1 VIDIPADP
9 DRHMTASTISLTT
22 DFGSAS
28 GYAGA
33 LKGVL
38 LGINPAAKIVDISHD
53 VPAQD
58 IAHGAFVLGSA
69 YRFFDDTIHIA
80 VVDPGV
86 GTSRRALLLVTPA
99 GRFLA
104 PDNGLLTHVVL
115 DQAGDTAPPATDAR
129 FMAPFLT
136 PVPEGCA
143 AYSITRPEYWRH
155 PVSSTFHGRDIFAPV
170 AAHLSLGVEPEDVG
184 ERVDSMIVL
193 NVWSTPTDGAT
204 LNGNVIFVDVFG
216 NLVTNL
222 RSDRI
227 PAGPVSIEIRG
238 ERLQGITETYA
249 EADGLMALH
258 GSHGYLEVA
267 ERDGSAAARLQAR
280 VGDAV
285 RVLASDALADS
296 TEQA

>member
-1 VIDIPADP
+1 
-9 DRHMTASTISLTT
+9 MTAPIISLTT

-38 LGINPAAKIVDISHD
+38 LGINPASTIVDISHE

-69 YRFFDDTIHIA
+69 YRYFDDGAIHVA

-86 GTSRRALLLVTPA
+86 GTSRRALLLITPA
-99 GRFLA
+99 GRFLT
-104 PDNGLLTHVVL
+104 PDNGLLSYVVL
-115 DQAGDTAPPATDAR
+115 DRAGNTAPPEPNVG
-129 FMAPFLT
+129 FMEPALT

-143 AYSITRPEYWRH
+143 AYSITNPEYWRH

-170 AAHLSLGVEPEDVG
+170 AAHFSLGVAPDDLG
-184 ERVDSMIVL
+184 ERVDSIVVL
-193 NVWSTPTDGAT
+193 NVWPEPANGAALDGH
-204 LNGNVIFVDVFG
+204 VVFVDGFG
-216 NLVTNL
+216 NLITNL

-227 PAGPVSIEIRG
+227 PAGPVSVEIRG
-238 ERLQGITETYA
+238 HSLQGITKTFA
-249 EADGLMALH
+249 DADGLMALH

-267 ERDGSAAARLQAR
+267 ERNGSAAARLQAR

-285 RVLASDALADS
+285 KVLAG
-296 TEQA
+296 T

>member
-1 VIDIPADP
+1 
-9 DRHMTASTISLTT
+9 MTASTISLTT

-33 LKGVL
+33 VKGVL

-53 VPAQD
+53 VPPQD

-86 GTSRRALLLVTPA
+86 GTSRRALLLITPA

-104 PDNGLLTHVVL
+104 PDNGLLTYIVL
-115 DQAGDTAPPATDAR
+115 DQAGDTAPSGPDVA
-129 FMAPFLT
+129 FMAPVET
-136 PVPEGCA
+136 PVPKGCA

-170 AAHLSLGVEPEDVG
+170 AAHLSLSVAPDEMG
-184 ERVDSMIVL
+184 ERVDSIVVL
-193 NVWSTPTDGAT
+193 NVWPGPTNGAS
-204 LNGNVIFVDVFG
+204 LDGNVIFVDGFG

-227 PAGPVSIEIRG
+227 PAGPMSIEICG
-238 ERLQGITETYA
+238 ERLQGISETYA
-249 EADGLMALH
+249 EADGLVALY

-267 ERDGSAAARLQAR
+267 ERNGSAAARLQAR

-285 RVLASDALADS
+285 RVLAG
-296 TEQA
+296 T